1 MGTHRVDLRVEGD
14 HLEYDSE
21 NHFPVE
27 FHPEDTLVMSFA
39 GVPEHYIPALSALR
53 DNAPFGPF
61 LTVQVES
68 SSLCCQGC
76 GHTGDATFEVW
87 PLLVSPKDDDPPIK
101 PARAFEV
108 KLVQGVVRHVRQIY
122 LTIVSDDSVVV
133 APGDSEQIW
142 SESVVEWL
150 FHFAN
155 PDHPPRVPI
164 VVFEKY
170 EGQGNPEPSGLGPF
184 SALRVNSFSSFEGT
198 RFRIIG
204 SGNNRIGGTYRYS
217 VGVIDPTQPGDVV
230 FKRLEVKNLLGKLVD
245 PAIDNSGSP
254 P

>member
-1 MGTHRVDLRVEGD
+1 MATHRVDLRVEGD

-39 GVPEHYIPALSALR
+39 GVPEHYVPALSALR
-53 DNAPFGPF
+53 DSAPFGPF
-61 LTVQVES
+61 LTVQVEGN
-68 SSLCCQGC
+68 SLCCQGC

-87 PLLVSPKDDDPPIK
+87 PLLVSPKDDEPPIR
-101 PARAFEV
+101 PAQAFEV
-108 KLVQGVVRHVRQIY
+108 KLSNGVVRHVRQIH
-122 LTIVSDDSVVV
+122 LTIVSDEQVVV
-133 APGDSEQIW
+133 APGENEQIFA
-142 SESVVEWL
+142 ESVVEWL

-155 PDHPPRVPI
+155 PDHPPRVPV
-164 VVFEKY
+164 VVFERY
-170 EGQGNPEPSGLGPF
+170 EGEGNPAPTGLGPF
-184 SALRVNSFSSFEGT
+184 TALRVNTSSALEGV

-204 SGNNRIGGTYRYS
+204 SGNNGIDGRYLYK
-217 VGVIDPTQPGDVV
+217 VGVIDPTQPGGIG
-230 FKRLEVKNLLGKLVD
+230 FKRLKVKNLLGGLVD